1 MNRAVGLIG
10 AAGIG
15 AGFMYLFDPDRGKR
29 RRAGI
34 RDKAKHINRVAIQ
47 AVGKTERDLRNR
59 LLGIVAELG
68 SLVSSEEV
76 ADRVLEARIRSK
88 LGRLVSHP
96 HAIQVKVVEGRAR
109 LTGPIL
115 AAEVVPLFEVIS
127 GIARVKSVENL
138 LELHE
143 NADIP
148 ALQGGK
154 RRGREVASPAQ
165 PASA

>member
-1 MNRAVGLIG
+1 MNRTLGLIS

-29 RRAGI
+29 RRAEL
-34 RDKAKHINRVAIQ
+34 RNKAKHFNHIAIES
-47 AVGKTERDLRNR
+47 VGKTQRHLRNR
-59 LLGIVAELG
+59 LLGVRAEIG
-68 SLVSSEEV
+68 SLVRSEEV
-76 ADRVLEARIRSK
+76 ADDVLKERIRSK

-96 HAIQVKVVEGRAR
+96 HSIEVKVVDGRSI

-127 GIARVKSVENL
+127 GIPGLKSIENL
-138 LELHE
+138 LELHDS
-143 NADIP
+143 ADIP

-154 RRGREVASPAQ
+154 TTRR
-165 PASA
+165 